1 MHSYLWFSL
10 VIFILSAFSLAMGL
24 TRGEFPRRTP
34 GAAVVDLIFSLV
46 MVIWALFLL
55 LGVAHG

>member
-34 GAAVVDLIFSLV
+34 GTAVVDLIFSLV

-55 LGVAHG
+55 LGVSYG

>member
-1 MHSYLWFSL
+1 MTAYLWFSL
-10 VIFILSAFSLAMGL
+10 VIFILSAFALAMGL

-46 MVIWALFLL
+46 MVIWALFLIL
-55 LGVAHG
+55 EMPHG